1 MLTLTIRTDNP
12 NVSEL
17 PEDIQQMSIGRIIG
31 DLLEKGLGND

>member
-12 NVSEL
+12 SVSDL
-17 PEDIQQMSIGRIIG
+17 PEDIQQMSIGRIVA